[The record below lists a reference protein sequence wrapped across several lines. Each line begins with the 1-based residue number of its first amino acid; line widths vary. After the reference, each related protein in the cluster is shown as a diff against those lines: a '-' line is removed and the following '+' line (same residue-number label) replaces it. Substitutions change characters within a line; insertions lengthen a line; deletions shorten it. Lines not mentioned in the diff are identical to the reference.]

1 MDRKT
6 LSLLA
11 VILVLCLFSSCSSHP
26 EEALLKRYFSALSL
40 NDNTTLST
48 MALEPTDISAKSWEI
63 LNVSEEV
70 VETFALPKMN
80 KDELDFKKQLEDHV
94 GVTLDA
100 RDEWDNAVYEEE
112 RARTRAA
119 KRAAQAKA
127 DELKV
132 KYDEILGEHKEMQK
146 NYNEAKAAAAREE
159 EIAIFSLGA
168 GELPTIRDFTG
179 EVFKKE
185 VDVKTEGETGVQNY
199 RIYLRRYIL
208 QDEATGIHHRG
219 RWIIVKFE
227 NLS

>member
-11 VILVLCLFSSCSSHP
+11 VILVLCFFCSCSSHP
-26 EEALLKRYFSALSL
+26 EEALLKRYFAALSL

-48 MALEPTDISAKSWEI
+48 MALEPIDISAESWEI
-63 LNVSEEV
+63 INVSEEV
-70 VETFALPKMN
+70 VEPFKLLDMN
-80 KDELDFKKQLEDHV
+80 KEELDFKKQLENHV

-100 RDEWDNAVYEEE
+100 RDEWDNVVYEEE

-119 KRAAQAKA
+119 KRAAKAKA

-132 KYDEILGEHKEMQK
+132 KYDEVLGEHKEMQK
-146 NYNEAKAAAAREE
+146 NYNEAKAAAAKEE
-159 EIAIFSLGA
+159 EIATFSLGT

-185 VDVKTEGETGVQNY
+185 VDVKTEGETGVNNY

-208 QDEATGIHHRG
+208 RDEATGIHHRG
-219 RWIIVKFE
+219 RWIILKFE

>member
-11 VILVLCLFSSCSSHP
+11 VILVLCFFCSCSSNP

-40 NDNTTLST
+40 NDSTTLST
-48 MALEPTDISAKSWEI
+48 MALEPTDISAESWEI
-63 LNVSEEV
+63 LSVSEEV
-70 VETFALPKMN
+70 VEPFKLADMN
-80 KDELDFKKQLEDHV
+80 TEELDFKKQLEDHV

-132 KYDEILGEHKEMQK
+132 KYDEVLSEHKDMQK
-146 NYNEAKAAAAREE
+146 NYNEAKAAAAKEE
-159 EIAIFSLGA
+159 EIATFSLGS

-185 VDVKTEGETGVQNY
+185 VDVKTEVETGVKNY

-208 QDEATGIHHRG
+208 QDAATGIHHRG

>member
-11 VILVLCLFSSCSSHP
+11 VILVLCFFCSCSSHP
-26 EEALLKRYFSALSL
+26 EEALLKRYFAALSL

-48 MALEPTDISAKSWEI
+48 MALEPIDISAESWEI
-63 LNVSEEV
+63 INVSEEV
-70 VETFALPKMN
+70 VEPFKLLDMN
-80 KDELDFKKQLEDHV
+80 KNELDFKKQLEDHV

-100 RDEWDNAVYEEE
+100 RDEWDNVVYEEE

-119 KRAAQAKA
+119 KRAAKAKA

-132 KYDEILGEHKEMQK
+132 KYDEVLGEHKEMQK
-146 NYNEAKAAAAREE
+146 NYNEAKAAAVKEE
-159 EIAIFSLGA
+159 EIATFSLGT

-185 VDVKTEGETGVQNY
+185 VDVKTEGETGVDNY

-219 RWIIVKFE
+219 RWIILKFE
-227 NLS
+227 NLN

>member
-1 MDRKT
+1 MDKKT

-11 VILVLCLFSSCSSHP
+11 VILVLCFFWSCSSHP

-48 MALEPTDISAKSWEI
+48 MALEPTDISADSWEI
-63 LNVSEEV
+63 INVTEEV
-70 VETFALPKMN
+70 VEPFKLPEMN
-80 KDELDFKKQLEDHV
+80 TEEMDAKKTLEDHV

-119 KRAAQAKA
+119 KRAARAKA

-132 KYDEILGEHKEMQK
+132 KYDEILSEHKEMQK
-146 NYNEAKAAAAREE
+146 TYNEAKADAAREQ
-159 EIAIFSLGA
+159 EIAIFSLGT

-179 EVFKKE
+179 EVFKKQ
-185 VDVKTEGETGVQNY
+185 VDVKTEGEAGVKNY

-227 NLS
+227 NLN

>member
-11 VILVLCLFSSCSSHP
+11 VILVLCFFCSCSSHP
-26 EEALLKRYFSALSL
+26 EEALLKRYFAALSL

-48 MALEPTDISAKSWEI
+48 MALEPIDISAERWEI
-63 LNVSEEV
+63 INVSEEV
-70 VETFALPKMN
+70 VEPFKLLDMN
-80 KDELDFKKQLEDHV
+80 KNELDFKKQLENHV

-100 RDEWDNAVYEEE
+100 RDEWDNVVYEEE

-119 KRAAQAKA
+119 KRAAKAKA

-132 KYDEILGEHKEMQK
+132 KYDEVLGEHKEMQK
-146 NYNEAKAAAAREE
+146 NYNEAKAAAAKEE
-159 EIAIFSLGA
+159 EIATFSLGT

-185 VDVKTEGETGVQNY
+185 VDVKTEGETGVDNY

-219 RWIIVKFE
+219 RWIILKFE

>member
-11 VILVLCLFSSCSSHP
+11 VILVLCFFCSCSSHP
-26 EEALLKRYFSALSL
+26 EEALLKRYFAALSL

-48 MALEPTDISAKSWEI
+48 MALEPIDISAESWEI
-63 LNVSEEV
+63 INVSEEV
-70 VETFALPKMN
+70 VEPFKLLDMN
-80 KDELDFKKQLEDHV
+80 KNELDFKKQLEDHV

-100 RDEWDNAVYEEE
+100 RDEWDNVVYEEE

-119 KRAAQAKA
+119 KRAAKAKA

-132 KYDEILGEHKEMQK
+132 KYDEVLGEHKEMQK
-146 NYNEAKAAAAREE
+146 NYNEAKAAAAKEE
-159 EIAIFSLGA
+159 EIATFSLGT

-185 VDVKTEGETGVQNY
+185 VDVKTEGETGVDNY

-219 RWIIVKFE
+219 RWIILKFE
-227 NLS
+227 NLN

>member
-11 VILVLCLFSSCSSHP
+11 VILVLCFFCSCSSHP
-26 EEALLKRYFSALSL
+26 EEALLKRYFAALSL

-48 MALEPTDISAKSWEI
+48 MALEPIDISAERWEI
-63 LNVSEEV
+63 INVSEEV
-70 VETFALPKMN
+70 VEPFKLLDMN
-80 KDELDFKKQLEDHV
+80 KNELDFKKQLENHV

-100 RDEWDNAVYEEE
+100 RDEWDNVVYEEE

-119 KRAAQAKA
+119 KRAAKAKA

-132 KYDEILGEHKEMQK
+132 KYDEVLGEHKEMQK
-146 NYNEAKAAAAREE
+146 NYNEAKAAAAKEE
-159 EIAIFSLGA
+159 EIATFSLGT

-185 VDVKTEGETGVQNY
+185 VDVKTEGETGVDNY

-219 RWIIVKFE
+219 RWIILKFE
-227 NLS
+227 NLN

>member
-11 VILVLCLFSSCSSHP
+11 VILVLCFFCSCSSHP
-26 EEALLKRYFSALSL
+26 EEALLKRYFAALSL

-48 MALEPTDISAKSWEI
+48 MALEPIDISAERWEI
-63 LNVSEEV
+63 INVSEEV
-70 VETFALPKMN
+70 VEPFKLLDMN
-80 KDELDFKKQLEDHV
+80 KNELDFKKQLEDHV
-94 GVTLDA
+94 GITLDA
-100 RDEWDNAVYEEE
+100 RDEWDNVVYEEE

-119 KRAAQAKA
+119 KRAAKAKA

-132 KYDEILGEHKEMQK
+132 KYDEVLGEHKEMQK
-146 NYNEAKAAAAREE
+146 NYNEAKAAAAKEE
-159 EIAIFSLGA
+159 EIATFSLGT

-185 VDVKTEGETGVQNY
+185 VDVKTEAETGVDNY

-219 RWIIVKFE
+219 RWIILKFE
-227 NLS
+227 NLN

>member
-6 LSLLA
+6 LSLFA
-11 VILVLCLFSSCSSHP
+11 VILVLCFFCSCSSHP
-26 EEALLKRYFSALSL
+26 EEALLKRYFDALGL

-48 MALEPTDISAKSWEI
+48 MALEPTDISADSWEI

-70 VETFALPKMN
+70 VEPFALSDMN
-80 KDELDFKKQLEDHV
+80 KNEQDLKKQLEDHV

-112 RARTRAA
+112 RARTGAA
-119 KRAAQAKA
+119 KRAAKAKA

-132 KYDEILGEHKEMQK
+132 KYDEILGEHKDMQK
-146 NYNEAKAAAAREE
+146 NYNEAKEDAAREE

-185 VDVKTEGETGVQNY
+185 VDVKTEGDTGVQNY

-208 QDEATGIHHRG
+208 QDETTGIHHRG
-219 RWIIVKFE
+219 RWIIIKFE

>member
-1 MDRKT
+1 MDKKT

-11 VILVLCLFSSCSSHP
+11 VILVLCFFFSCSSHP
-26 EEALLKRYFSALSL
+26 EETLLKRYFSALSL
-40 NDNTTLST
+40 NDNTTLSK
-48 MALEPTDISAKSWEI
+48 MALEPADISAESWEI
-63 LNVSEEV
+63 LNVSEDV
-70 VETFALPKMN
+70 VEAFKLADMN

-94 GVTLDA
+94 GITLDA

-119 KRAAQAKA
+119 KRAAKAKA

-132 KYDEILGEHKEMQK
+132 KYDEVLAEHKDLQK
-146 NYNEAKAAAAREE
+146 NYNEAKAAAAKEE
-159 EIAIFSLGA
+159 DIATFSLGT

-185 VDVKTEGETGVQNY
+185 VDVKTEGEAGVTNY

-219 RWIIVKFE
+219 RWIILKFD
-227 NLS
+227 NLG

>member
-11 VILVLCLFSSCSSHP
+11 VILVLCFFCSCSSHP
-26 EEALLKRYFSALSL
+26 EEALLKRYFAALSL

-48 MALEPTDISAKSWEI
+48 MALEPIDISAESWEI
-63 LNVSEEV
+63 INVSEEV
-70 VETFALPKMN
+70 VEPFKLLDMN
-80 KDELDFKKQLEDHV
+80 KNELDFKKQLENHV

-100 RDEWDNAVYEEE
+100 RDEWDNVVYEEE

-119 KRAAQAKA
+119 KRAAKAKA

-132 KYDEILGEHKEMQK
+132 KYDEVLGEHKEMQK
-146 NYNEAKAAAAREE
+146 NYNEAKAAAAKEE
-159 EIAIFSLGA
+159 EIATFSLGT

-185 VDVKTEGETGVQNY
+185 VDVKTEAETGVDNY

-219 RWIIVKFE
+219 RWIILKFE
-227 NLS
+227 NLN

>member
-11 VILVLCLFSSCSSHP
+11 AVLVLCFFCSCSSNP

-48 MALEPTDISAKSWEI
+48 MALEPTDISAESWEI
-63 LNVSEEV
+63 LSVSEEV
-70 VETFALPKMN
+70 VEPFKLSDMN
-80 KDELDFKKQLEDHV
+80 KDELEFKKQLEDHV

-132 KYDEILGEHKEMQK
+132 KYDEVLSEHKDMQK
-146 NYNEAKAAAAREE
+146 NYNEAKADAAKEE
-159 EIAIFSLGA
+159 EIATFSLGS

-179 EVFKKE
+179 EMFKKE
-185 VDVKTEGETGVQNY
+185 VDVKTEGEAGVKNY

-208 QDEATGIHHRG
+208 QDEATGIHYRG
-219 RWIIVKFE
+219 RWVIVKFE

>member
-11 VILVLCLFSSCSSHP
+11 VILVLCFFSSCTSNP

-48 MALEPTDISAKSWEI
+48 MALEPTDISADSWEI

-70 VETFALPKMN
+70 VEPFALGDMN
-80 KDELDFKKQLEDHV
+80 KNELDFKKQLEDHV

-100 RDEWDNAVYEEE
+100 RDEWDNAVYEGE

-119 KRAAQAKA
+119 RRAANAKA

-132 KYDEILGEHKEMQK
+132 KYDEILAEHKEMQK
-146 NYNEAKAAAAREE
+146 TYNEAKAAAAKEE
-159 EIAIFSLGA
+159 EIATFSLGA

-185 VDVKTEGETGVQNY
+185 VDVKTDGEAGVNNY

>member
-11 VILVLCLFSSCSSHP
+11 VILVVCFFCSCSSNP

-48 MALEPTDISAKSWEI
+48 MALEPTDISAESWEI
-63 LNVSEEV
+63 LNVSEEM
-70 VETFALPKMN
+70 VEPFNLSNMN
-80 KDELDFKKQLEDHV
+80 TDELNYKKELEDHV

-119 KRAAQAKA
+119 KRAAKAKA

-132 KYDEILGEHKEMQK
+132 KYDEVLGEHKEMQK
-146 NYNEAKAAAAREE
+146 NYNEAKATAAKEE
-159 EIAIFSLGA
+159 EIATFSLGA

-185 VDVKTEGETGVQNY
+185 VDVKTDGETGVENY

-208 QDEATGIHHRG
+208 QDETTGIHHRG

>member
-80 KDELDFKKQLEDHV
+80 KDESDFKKQLEDHV

>member
-11 VILVLCLFSSCSSHP
+11 VILVLCFFCSCSSHP
-26 EEALLKRYFSALSL
+26 EETLLKRYFSALSL

-48 MALEPTDISAKSWEI
+48 MALEPTDISAESWEV

-70 VETFALPKMN
+70 VEPFKLSDMN
-80 KDELDFKKQLEDHV
+80 KAELDFKKQLEDHV
-94 GVTLDA
+94 GITLDA
-100 RDEWDNAVYEEE
+100 RDVWDNTVYEEE

-119 KRAAQAKA
+119 KRAAKAKA

-132 KYDEILGEHKEMQK
+132 KYDEVLDEHKELQK
-146 NYNEAKAAAAREE
+146 NYNEAKAAAAKEE
-159 EIAIFSLGA
+159 EIATFSLGA
-168 GELPTIRDFTG
+168 GELPTVRDFTG

-185 VDVKTEGETGVQNY
+185 VDIKTEGEAGVSNY

-208 QDEATGIHHRG
+208 RDEATGIHHRG
-219 RWIIVKFE
+219 RWIILKFE

>member
-11 VILVLCLFSSCSSHP
+11 VILVLCFFCSCSSNP
-26 EEALLKRYFSALSL
+26 EEQLLKRYFSALSL
-40 NDNTTLST
+40 NDSTTLST
-48 MALEPTDISAKSWEI
+48 IALDPADMTADSWEI
-63 LNVSEEV
+63 LNVTEDI
-70 VETFALPKMN
+70 VEPFKLSDIN
-80 KDELDFKKQLEDHV
+80 KDELNFKKQLENHV

-119 KRAAQAKA
+119 KRAAKAKA
-127 DELKV
+127 DELKI
-132 KYDEILGEHKEMQK
+132 KYDEILGEHKELQK
-146 NYNEAKAAAAREE
+146 NYNEAKAAAAKEE
-159 EIAIFSLGA
+159 EIATFSLGA

-179 EVFKKE
+179 EVSKKE
-185 VDVKTEGETGVQNY
+185 VDVKTEGEDGVKNY
-199 RIYLRRYIL
+199 RIYMRRYIL

-227 NLS
+227 SLS

>member
-11 VILVLCLFSSCSSHP
+11 VILVLCFFCSCSSNP

-48 MALEPTDISAKSWEI
+48 IALDPADMSADSWEI
-63 LNVSEEV
+63 LNVSEEI
-70 VETFALPKMN
+70 VEPFALSDIN
-80 KDELDFKKQLEDHV
+80 KDELDFKKQLENHV
-94 GVTLDA
+94 GITLDA
-100 RDEWDNAVYEEE
+100 RDEWDNVVYEEE

-119 KRAAQAKA
+119 RRAAKAKA
-127 DELKV
+127 DELKI
-132 KYDEILGEHKEMQK
+132 KYDEILDEHKEMQK
-146 NYNEAKAAAAREE
+146 NYNEAKAAAAKEE
-159 EIAIFSLGA
+159 EIATFSLGA

-185 VDVKTEGETGVQNY
+185 VDVKTEGEDGVKNY

-208 QDEATGIHHRG
+208 QDEAIGIHHRG

-227 NLS
+227 SLS

>member
-11 VILVLCLFSSCSSHP
+11 VILVLCFFCSCSSHP
-26 EEALLKRYFSALSL
+26 EEALLKRYFAALSL

-48 MALEPTDISAKSWEI
+48 MALEPIDISAESWEI
-63 LNVSEEV
+63 INVSEEV
-70 VETFALPKMN
+70 VEPFKLLDMN
-80 KDELDFKKQLEDHV
+80 KNELDCKKQLEDHV

-100 RDEWDNAVYEEE
+100 RDEWDNVVYEEE

-119 KRAAQAKA
+119 KRAAKAKA

-132 KYDEILGEHKEMQK
+132 KYDEVLGEHKEMQK
-146 NYNEAKAAAAREE
+146 DYNEAKAAAAKEE
-159 EIAIFSLGA
+159 EIATFSLGT

-185 VDVKTEGETGVQNY
+185 VDVKTEGETGVDNY

-219 RWIIVKFE
+219 RWIILKFE
-227 NLS
+227 NLN

>member
-11 VILVLCLFSSCSSHP
+11 VILVLCFFYSCSSHP
-26 EEALLKRYFSALSL
+26 EEALLKSYFSALSL
-40 NDNTTLST
+40 NDNATLST
-48 MALEPTDISAKSWEI
+48 IALEPTDISAKSWEI
-63 LNVSEEV
+63 INVSEEV
-70 VETFALPKMN
+70 VEPFKLLEMN

-119 KRAAQAKA
+119 KRAAKAKA

-132 KYDEILGEHKEMQK
+132 KYDEVLGEHKEMQK
-146 NYNEAKAAAAREE
+146 NYNEAKAAAAKEE
-159 EIAIFSLGA
+159 EIATFSLGT
-168 GELPTIRDFTG
+168 GERPTMRDFTG

-185 VDVKTEGETGVQNY
+185 VDVKTEGETGVNNY
-199 RIYLRRYIL
+199 RIYLKRYIL

-219 RWIIVKFE
+219 RWIILKFE

>member
-11 VILVLCLFSSCSSHP
+11 VILVLCFFCSCSSHP
-26 EEALLKRYFSALSL
+26 EEALLKRYFAALSL

-48 MALEPTDISAKSWEI
+48 MALEPIDISAESWEI
-63 LNVSEEV
+63 INVSEEV
-70 VETFALPKMN
+70 VEPFKLLDMN
-80 KDELDFKKQLEDHV
+80 KNELDFKKQLEDHV

-100 RDEWDNAVYEEE
+100 RDEWDNVVYEEE

-119 KRAAQAKA
+119 KRAAKAKA

-132 KYDEILGEHKEMQK
+132 KYDEVLGEHKEMQK
-146 NYNEAKAAAAREE
+146 NYNEAKAAAAKEE
-159 EIAIFSLGA
+159 EIATFSLGT

-185 VDVKTEGETGVQNY
+185 VDVKTEGETGVNNY

-208 QDEATGIHHRG
+208 RDEATGIHHRG
-219 RWIIVKFE
+219 RWIILKFE

>member
-11 VILVLCLFSSCSSHP
+11 VILVLCFFCSCSSHP
-26 EEALLKRYFSALSL
+26 EKALLQRYFSALSL

-48 MALEPTDISAKSWEI
+48 LALEPTDISAESWEI
-63 LNVSEEV
+63 INVSEEV
-70 VETFALPKMN
+70 VEAFKLPDMN
-80 KDELDFKKQLEDHV
+80 KEELESKKQLEDHV
-94 GVTLDA
+94 GVTLDS

-112 RARTRAA
+112 RARTAAA
-119 KRAAQAKA
+119 KRAAKAKA

-132 KYDEILGEHKEMQK
+132 KYDEVLSEHKEMQRR
-146 NYNEAKAAAAREE
+146 YNEAKADAAREE
-159 EIAIFSLGA
+159 EIATFSLGT

-179 EVFKKE
+179 EAHIKE
-185 VDVKTEGETGVQNY
+185 VDVKTEGETGVNNY

-208 QDEATGIHHRG
+208 QDTATGISHRG

-227 NLS
+227 NLN